1 MLAGTMRSVVGGI
14 VGKPINLHDLPRLKA
29 SKALAGG
36 IAIDGAIKIPSVDTP
51 RLNFLTHLGRKALK
65 KLRLELSV
73 KAIVIPTII
82 KELGMCTHGTKY
94 RL

>member
-36 IAIDGAIKIPSVDTP
+36 IAIDGAIKITSVNAARFD
-51 RLNFLTHLGRKALK
+51 FLAHLSRKTLK
-65 KLRLELSV
+65 ELRLEFII

-82 KELGMCTHGTKY
+82 KELGMCTHGTEY

>member
-1 MLAGTMRSVVGGI
+1 MLAGTMCSVVGGI
-14 VGKPINLHDLPRLKA
+14 VGKPIDFNNLPWLKVQ
-29 SKALAGG
+29 KALAGG
-36 IAIDGAIKIPSVDTP
+36 IAIDRTIKITSVDTP
-51 RLNFLTHLGRKALK
+51 RLNFLTHLGRKTLK
-65 KLRLELSV
+65 KLRLELSA